1 MHILPMQSLAI
12 SGGTTQEHLEKMQ
25 CAKSLCAELKFNAR
39 SWNNPFFDAQ
49 NANITPLPRHRA
61 ENTPALYKLYLKAP
75 FG

>member
-1 MHILPMQSLAI
+1 MPEV
-12 SGGTTQEHLEKMQ
+12 GT
-25 CAKSLCAELKFNAR
+25 
-39 SWNNPFFDAQ
+39 PIFDAQ